1 MLLVSVPRL
10 VDESMRR
17 FVAIVI
23 AVPFLAACSDARI
36 LDGDANIVWVK
47 ETLILPGAPDE
58 VATQHCAQFGKKA
71 FYERTLDLG
80 RDSLTPARV
89 YACR

>member
-1 MLLVSVPRL
+1 
-10 VDESMRR
+10 MRR

-23 AVPFLAACSDARI
+23 AFPFLATCSDARI

-80 RDSLTPARV
+80 RDSLTSARV